1 MKSRQKVTI
10 GVLVVAA
17 AVAYLMITGFST
29 ASQQVSIKD
38 MLARGQELGGQYL
51 LTEGTLLQDTVQWD
65 SQKIELR
72 FSLADFEEPDKLL
85 PVVYEGI
92 KPDNF
97 SQGTQ
102 AVVEGYYD
110 PQAGVF
116 KAEKLTTKCPSKYE
130 AATGGGTPAK

>member
-1 MKSRQKVTI
+1 MKSRQKVAI
-10 GVLVVAA
+10 GVVVIAA

-38 MLARGQELGGQYL
+38 MLAQGPVLEGQYL

-72 FSLADFEEPDKLL
+72 FSLADFADPDELL
-85 PVVYEGI
+85 PVLYQGI

-97 SQGTQ
+97 SEGTQ

-116 KAEKLTTKCPSKYE
+116 KAEKLQTKCPSKYE
-130 AATGGGTPAK
+130 AAVGDSGQ